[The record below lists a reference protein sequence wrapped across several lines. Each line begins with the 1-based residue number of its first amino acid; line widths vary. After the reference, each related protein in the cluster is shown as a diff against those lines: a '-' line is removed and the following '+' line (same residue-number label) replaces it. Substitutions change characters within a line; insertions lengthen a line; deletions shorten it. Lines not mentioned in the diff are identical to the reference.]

1 MLAILRG
8 CPAAAG
14 LAHSGGL
21 DWIPGFLRRALTD
34 LGLGSTGEL
43 ALGEPERI
51 ARRAGILV
59 VNALMV
65 GFCGGSTARVIQLPW
80 QRLRCERRLCA
91 CHELLHSTGAR
102 LGVRHTEADWWLAT
116 AAVAHLAARNGGAL
130 RFPTW
135 FVGEIPRE
143 VVGLF

>member
-8 CPAAAG
+8 TPAAAG
-14 LAHSGGL
+14 LAPSGGL
-21 DWIPGFLRRALTD
+21 DWIPGFLRRAVTD
-34 LGLGSTGEL
+34 LGLGGLNEL
-43 ALGEPERI
+43 SLGEPERI
-51 ARRAGILV
+51 ALRAGILV
-59 VNALMV
+59 VNAPMV
-65 GFCGGSTARVIQLPW
+65 GFCGGSTARVIHLPW

-91 CHELLHSTGAR
+91 CHELLHSAGAR

-116 AAVAHLAARNGGAL
+116 AAVAHLAVRGGGAL

-143 VVGLF
+143 IVALF